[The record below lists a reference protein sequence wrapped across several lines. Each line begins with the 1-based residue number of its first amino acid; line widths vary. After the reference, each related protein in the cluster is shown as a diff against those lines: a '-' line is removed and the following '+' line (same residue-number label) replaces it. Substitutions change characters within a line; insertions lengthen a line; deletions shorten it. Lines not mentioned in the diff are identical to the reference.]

1 MVPVERYALKGV
13 KAVGLT
19 AEPEEVAGLLA
30 HENVRD
36 VLVVD
41 GAGRLAGILTEAPP
55 AGSAVAGAMLPAPSA
70 EAGEDAE
77 AVLARMEAE
86 DLDRLAVVDGDGRLV
101 GILARSVLERRLA
114 GDRA

>member
-13 KAVGLT
+13 KAVGLS
-19 AEPEEVAGLLA
+19 ADPQEVAGLLA

-41 GAGRLAGILTEAPP
+41 GAGRLAGIVTEPP
-55 AGSAVAGAMLPAPSA
+55 PDGATVAGAMSPAPSVQ
-70 EAGEDAE
+70 AGDDAE
-77 AVLARMEAE
+77 SVLARMEAE
-86 DLDRLAVVDGDGRLV
+86 DLDRLAVVDGDGVLV